1 MVNIVLASK
10 SIDRRKI
17 LKRLDIPFKTL
28 VTDIDEEKYKM
39 NIFNPI
45 KLVRKLAKTKVL
57 YGKKI
62 LLKKRGN
69 AVIIA
74 ADTVVEFNRE
84 IIGKVDSE
92 NEAYKVLKKL
102 SGNVHNLITGIA
114 VTETNSPKLIIDSDI
129 TIVELNK
136 LSKNDIW
143 SYIKTE
149 EWIGR
154 AGAYS
159 INDKASLFIKKIIGS
174 NSNVVGLPMQKLYNI
189 LKDEFGVNLLQ
200 LG

>member
-39 NIFNPI
+39 NIVNPI
-45 KLVRKLAKTKVL
+45 KLVKKLAKTKVL
-57 YGKKI
+57 HAKKM
-62 LLKKRGN
+62 LLKERGN
-69 AVIIA
+69 TVIIA

-84 IIGKVDSE
+84 IIGKVNSE

-114 VTETNSPKLIIDSDI
+114 VTETNSPNLIIDSDI